1 MSPRNPTKQLA
12 CDLLLVDVSLQDKGK
27 DGGCCVIDFSIVTP
41 AAESYC
47 EQASITPLHTAKLKE
62 TEKNLK
68 YASEYKKQG
77 NICFE
82 PFVIESGGV
91 FGECAKN
98 VFSKVCNIIT
108 QQTGQSSSNI
118 AYYWKLRLLVV
129 LAKITHANALK
140 WARAHNI
147 CHDPSSGTPDMY
159 DCYENNN
166 MGRRT
171 SAGARSHAQ

>member
-1 MSPRNPTKQLA
+1 MEDAASSTSAL
-12 CDLLLVDVSLQDKGK
+12 SLQQRNRTVSKPQS
-27 DGGCCVIDFSIVTP
+27 FTL
-41 AAESYC
+41 
-47 EQASITPLHTAKLKE
+47 LHTANLKE
-62 TEKNLK
+62 TEKSLK

-118 AYYWKLRLLVV
+118 AYYWKSRLLVV
-129 LAKITHANALK
+129 LAKITFANALK

-159 DCYENNN
+159 DCYENDNMEDIRRMSHSGADQRVIVLSNN
-166 MGRRT
+166 MIFP
-171 SAGARSHAQ
+171 QME